1 MIHLADTSL
10 DLTTVMCSVR
20 FPVQAG
26 RAPLRAPIV
35 LTDECIPGVE
45 VLQARRWSR
54 SRRRC
59 GYLTRITMAGDGSVP
74 SAFPAS
80 ILPSA
85 SIRTSA
91 TSFPIVL
98 VVLSLRLVLM
108 QSAPLAAA
116 WHVSGIDNY
125 GIKEPSVGENEEVE
139 QDGVYHEDGNRWARA
154 RSVERGGRPKEVVH
168 CWCLSAW
175 INGMGL
181 GSPTA

>member
-1 MIHLADTSL
+1 MIHLANASL

-26 RAPLRAPIV
+26 RAPLRAPIS

-54 SRRRC
+54 IRRRC
-59 GYLTRITMAGDGSVP
+59 GYLTRITMAGNGSVLCALP
-74 SAFPAS
+74 TS

-91 TSFPIVL
+91 ASFPVIL

-116 WHVSGIDNY
+116 WHVSGIDDY
-125 GIKEPSVGENEEVE
+125 GIKEPGVGENKEVK
-139 QDGVYHEDGNRWARA
+139 QDGVYHEDGNR
-154 RSVERGGRPKEVVH
+154 
-168 CWCLSAW
+168 
-175 INGMGL
+175 
-181 GSPTA
+181 